1 MLKNYELLFFLSLV
15 DSVLKY
21 FIKASWNMLKEGQN
35 QNVAF
40 EFNK

>member
-21 FIKASWNMLKEGQN
+21 FIKGFLEYVERGPDSECCI
-35 QNVAF
+35 
-40 EFNK
+40 